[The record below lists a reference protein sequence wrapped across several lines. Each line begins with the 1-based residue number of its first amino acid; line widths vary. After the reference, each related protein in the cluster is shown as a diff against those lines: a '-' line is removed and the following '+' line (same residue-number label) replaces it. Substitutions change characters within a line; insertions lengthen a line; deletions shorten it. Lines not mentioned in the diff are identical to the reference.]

1 MSASPPP
8 PPLPL
13 GNNEPVGPPDGQD
26 TREILDSPA
35 SAPPQIPQPRTAVA
49 SHPAQELPPA
59 ELPISSENT
68 AQDKPP
74 TELETS
80 GQAKESI
87 SQEDLAAKPTLA
99 KRLWLSLTNLF
110 PKHERSKTPAF
121 LVSLIFHVTL
131 MLVLVLV
138 TMHQMSGTIRKA
150 DFSMRIATPDDA
162 KVQTVE
168 IAAANN
174 DLAPP
179 SPEVMPLDSQP
190 QPSNQTPNLL
200 SDLLAMKQQAKAN
213 TQVQKSELQNLIAAT
228 QITTNAS
235 FSATGVKGR
244 DLRKRQQVALAN
256 GGTLETEKAVEEAL
270 RWLANHQRPNGS
282 WSLLHNTKDCGNEC
296 PNEGCKDRF
305 DTAATGLALLAF
317 LGAGYTHRD
326 GEYRETVRR
335 GVYFLMQV
343 IEITPQGGS
352 FLYQC
357 ERGMYNHGIAAFA
370 LCEAY
375 QLTGDPDLKKAAQQ
389 CVDFIVSAQ
398 NYAGG
403 WGYLPKKPGD
413 LTLSGWQ
420 IMALKSAYS
429 AKLEVPAGTILKID
443 SFLDTQQMDGG
454 TFFGYTKPGKSPTCT
469 AIGLLIRLFRGM
481 THTDPRILDGVAFF
495 HQNGPSNNDVY
506 HNYYVTLFLFHV
518 GGHLWDNWNARQREF
533 LLRTQ
538 STSGHS
544 KGSWYF
550 DNAYGKEGGRLY
562 STAMCAMTLEVYY
575 RYSPL
580 YKQVDEHFEL

>member
-13 GNNEPVGPPDGQD
+13 GNNEPVGSPDGQD
-26 TREILDSPA
+26 PREAIDSLPP
-35 SAPPQIPQPRTAVA
+35 APPQIPQSRSAEIT
-49 SHPAQELPPA
+49 SSSQEPPPA
-59 ELPISSENT
+59 KLP
-68 AQDKPP
+68 KP
-74 TELETS
+74 TEDIVRNKPLSELESS
-80 GQAKESI
+80 GQDQESI

-121 LVSLIFHVTL
+121 LVSLIFHVAL

-138 TMHQMSGTIRKA
+138 TMHQTSGTTRKA
-150 DFSMRIATPDDA
+150 DFSMRSATPDDA

-168 IAAANN
+168 IAAAND

-179 SPEVMPLDSQP
+179 SPEVMPLVSQP
-190 QPSNQTPNLL
+190 QPSNQAPNLL
-200 SDLLAMKQQAKAN
+200 SDLLAMKQQTKAN

-326 GEYRETVRR
+326 GEYRQTVRR

-357 ERGMYNHGIAAFA
+357 DRGMYNHGIAAFA

-389 CVDFIVSAQ
+389 CVDFIVNAQ

-443 SFLDTQQMDGG
+443 RFLDTQQMEGG

-518 GGHLWDNWNARQREF
+518 GGHLWDNWNERQREF